1 MHSKILEKIVI
12 LNLDGKAKK
21 KKKTP
26 FALAHSMKCVPE

>member
-12 LNLDGKAKK
+12 LNLDGKPKK
-21 KKKTP
+21 KSP